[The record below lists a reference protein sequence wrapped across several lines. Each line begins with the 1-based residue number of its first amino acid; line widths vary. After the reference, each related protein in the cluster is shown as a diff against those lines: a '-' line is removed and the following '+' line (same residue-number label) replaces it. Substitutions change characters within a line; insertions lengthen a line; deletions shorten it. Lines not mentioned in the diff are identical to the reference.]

1 MAQAGASL
9 VQVYTLFGYRGV
21 GTPRLLK
28 DEITQALLGH
38 TWKNQIGTEWE
49 GQQMGWD
56 EKRLEKESEALRKEA
71 EGLGAM
77 LRNLKEKEDMQSL
90 VKEAEEALKGVQ
102 STKPRDNLM
111 GSEAPS
117 TGGES
122 AGEKVEKKAQGA
134 LEKVERGA
142 ERVGNALEQTI
153 GNVIEAARPSGNGS
167 DGAAAASVPAQEA
180 QPSAVVETRPSP
192 GKEQDEFTRTVRTG
206 QRRLV

>member
-9 VQVYTLFGYRGV
+9 IQVYTLFGYRGV

-56 EKRLEKESEALRKEA
+56 EKRLEKENEALRKEA

-77 LRNLKEKEDMQSL
+77 LRSLKEKEDLQSL
-90 VKEAEEALKGVQ
+90 VKEVEEALKGVQ
-102 STKPRDNLM
+102 RAQPRDNLM
-111 GSEAPS
+111 GSQGPS
-117 TGGES
+117 TTNE
-122 AGEKVEKKAQGA
+122 GEKVEKKAEGA

-142 ERVGNALEQTI
+142 ERVGNALEQAI
-153 GNVIEAARPSGNGS
+153 VGAIEAARPRGGNETES
-167 DGAAAASVPAQEA
+167 APAQEA
-180 QPSAVVETRPSP
+180 IQTRPSP
-192 GKEQDEFTRTVRTG
+192 GKEQDDFTRTVRTG